1 MSWLSRLYHT
11 YEQVKDNADA
21 QLHYALMPY
30 YHVKQNVQIIVT
42 INDKGDFISARL
54 ARDGNG
60 KLKSQVTTIPATND
74 SATRTSS
81 PVAHPLADKLQYVA
95 KDFFVKSNNKKDVFG
110 LYEKTLTAW
119 CQSAFS
125 HPKAQSVLTYVKKGT
140 LIQDLIDAGII
151 VADDTGNIAYPQN
164 ANDYPDSILSLLV
177 KNGGEFDQGSAFVA
191 WEVINADMAQG
202 GITTWKDEG
211 LFTAWQDYYA
221 SFDSK
226 YGFCY
231 VTGETKALASKHPNR
246 VLKSASNAK
255 LISAND
261 MDGFTFRGRFTDEK
275 ETITT
280 QGYQAVNISAE
291 VTEKAHSALAW
302 LLTSQGHE
310 ESGQGLVAW
319 AIDGSKIPQPF
330 KPIFPQEAVQE
341 VIQESIEDEG
351 ADFDEFAELDESEKI
366 DDKPITLQHHKDIGS
381 QFAHSLKNTLQG
393 YRQNLP
399 NHEQIS
405 VISLD
410 SATPWRMAVTY
421 YYEAM
426 PDDYLGAMEN
436 WYDNFAWYAFY
447 QDKETKQRRMRIQA
461 PTPYQIAVSAYGV
474 RLSDAVK
481 KQVVSQVLP
490 VIVEGHHRQIPY
502 YLVENCF
509 KRACNPNNM
518 EVWEWQETSNVTC
531 GLYKGYIFRKEK
543 RKIRMTLDENE
554 TNRSY
559 LFGRLLAIANQIESL
574 AISMAGE
581 TRRPTN
587 AFKYIPRF
595 VNQPASVWMML
606 RTQQL
611 LPYQRRLISRV
622 NGLNNGYDLL
632 MAKIE
637 SNLKDL
643 QEFSDDR
650 LTPEF
655 LIGYDLQMKWLK
667 EHKLVKG
674 KWQLKEVVDESGEI
688 TPEDLEETN
697 INES

>member
-60 KLKSQVTTIPATND
+60 KLKSLFVTVPATND
-74 SATRTSS
+74 SASRAGKYPS
-81 PVAHPLADKLQYVA
+81 AHPLSDKIQYLA
-95 KDFFVKSNNKKDVFG
+95 KSYQQVYENHDFHAEYIGLLKNWVESNYSHKKVKAVLEYLTTHDLIEDLVKSNVLILNEDGILATPKNASEYPESIFAILNKKDG
-110 LYEKTLTAW
+110 YD
-119 CQSAFS
+119 
-125 HPKAQSVLTYVKKGT
+125 TY
-140 LIQDLIDAGII
+140 
-151 VADDTGNIAYPQN
+151 
-164 ANDYPDSILSLLV
+164 
-177 KNGGEFDQGSAFVA
+177 DQGSAFVV
-191 WEVINADMAQG
+191 WEVIDSDLTTVDA
-202 GITTWKDEG
+202 IETWKDNN
-211 LFTAWQDYYA
+211 LFIAWQNYYA
-221 SFDSK
+221 SLDSK
-226 YGFCY
+226 DGFCHI
-231 VTGETKALASKHPNR
+231 TGKNTALASKHPKGILRSSN
-246 VLKSASNAK
+246 NAK

-261 MDGFTFRGRFTDEK
+261 MDGFTFRGRFTDDK
-275 ETITT
+275 NSVKN
-280 QGYQAVNISAE
+280 GYQAVNISAE
-291 VTEKAHSALAW
+291 VTEMAHSALAW

-310 ESGQGLVAW
+310 ESGQAVVAW

-330 KPIFPQEAVQE
+330 EKIGKEEAVEDVWNDFESEEFADIDENQE
-341 VIQESIEDEG
+341 IEDE
-351 ADFDEFAELDESEKI
+351 
-366 DDKPITLQHHKDIGS
+366 PIKYQNYKDIGS
-381 QFAHSLKNTLQG
+381 NFARRLKRAMKG
-393 YRQNLP
+393 YRQSLKDND
-399 NHEQIS
+399 QIS

-410 SATPWRMAVTY
+410 SATPGRMAVTY
-421 YYEAM
+421 YHEAM
-426 PDDYLGAMEN
+426 PDDYFNAIED